1 MIGPSPGLEIINA
14 CRLLFPSTIAVDAGF
29 LNTIAGED
37 LKAAFRKKALKTH
50 PDRYIA
56 LGRSQEELNRKFQEV
71 SSAYKTLEAYFLQR
85 QETDSGNAETAKP
98 RYQQARRPASS
109 MRTAPPGR
117 NDYYYNG
124 LVPERE
130 LRLGEFLYYS
140 KIISWRTLINAI
152 VWQKRQ
158 RPLFGQ
164 IARQWKFLSD
174 DDIRLILQHKSR
186 GEVFGEFALRHGFLS
201 RFQQMAVTGRQR
213 QLQPLIGMHFVERGL
228 MTLAQINLLVIRKD
242 LHNRRIRFN

>member
-29 LNTIAGED
+29 LNTIASED
-37 LKAAFRKKALKTH
+37 LKTAFRKKALKTH
-50 PDRYIA
+50 PDRSIA
-56 LGRSQEELNRKFQEV
+56 LGRSQEELSRMFQEV

-85 QETDSGNAETAKP
+85 ETGNGQTAKP
-98 RYQQARRPASS
+98 HYQRTRRPTSS
-109 MRTAPPGR
+109 MRTARPGK
-117 NDYYYNG
+117 NDYYYTG
-124 LVPERE
+124 LIPERE

-174 DDIRLILQHKSR
+174 DDIRLILQHKGR
-186 GEVFGEFALRHGFLS
+186 DEVFGEFALRHGFLS

-213 QLQPLIGMHFVERGL
+213 QLQPLIGMHFVESGL
-228 MTLAQINLLVIRKD
+228 MTIFHVNLMVRRKD

>member
-1 MIGPSPGLEIINA
+1 MIGPSPGLEILNA

-29 LNTIAGED
+29 LDTIAGED

-50 PDRYIA
+50 PDRSIA
-56 LGRSQEELNRKFQEV
+56 LGRSQEELNRMFQEV

-85 QETDSGNAETAKP
+85 ETGAFETARP
-98 RYQQARRPASS
+98 HSQRARRPASA
-109 MRTAPPGR
+109 MRTVRPGKD
-117 NDYYYNG
+117 DYYYTG

-174 DDIRLILQHKSR
+174 DDIRLILQHKGR
-186 GEVFGEFALRHGFLS
+186 DEVFGEFALRHGFLS

-228 MTLAQINLLVIRKD
+228 MTLFQVNMLVRRKD
-242 LHNRRIRFN
+242 LHNHRVRFN